1 MREYEICVTSS
12 MANLA
17 KVADFASERARLA
30 GMGEDQVFEVQMAVD
45 EACAN
50 AMEHAYKGRQDGE
63 IRVCCYVE
71 KDDFVVCVTDYG
83 KPFDPS
89 SISAPDLSASLEE
102 RDVGGLGLFFMRALM
117 DGVEFR
123 SGPIRGNEVI
133 MRKHRRPSRS

>member
-1 MREYEICVTSS
+1 MGEFEICVTSN
-12 MANLA
+12 MANLTKIA
-17 KVADFASERARLA
+17 RFASERARLA
-30 GMGEDQVFEVQMAVD
+30 GMGEDQVFDVQMAVD

-63 IRVCCYVE
+63 IHVCCYVE
-71 KDDFVVCVTDYG
+71 KDEFVVRVTDYG

-89 SISAPDLSASLEE
+89 SIPPPDLSAPLEE

-123 SGPIRGNEVI
+123 SGPVRGNEVI
-133 MRKHRRPSRS
+133 MRKRRTRSRS